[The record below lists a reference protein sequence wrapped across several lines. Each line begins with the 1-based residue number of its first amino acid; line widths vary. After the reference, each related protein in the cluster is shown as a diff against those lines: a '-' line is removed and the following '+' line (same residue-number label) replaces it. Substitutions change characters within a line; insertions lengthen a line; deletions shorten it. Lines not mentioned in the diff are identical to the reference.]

1 MLHTF
6 YEWNVTEC
14 NIDFQGMFGG
24 PGLMIHCQ
32 TDLYARNW
40 IVIITA

>member
-14 NIDFQGMFGG
+14 NIDFQGMCSG
-24 PGLMIHCQ
+24 PGLMIHLSDWFMCKELGS
-32 TDLYARNW
+32 DHY
-40 IVIITA
+40 